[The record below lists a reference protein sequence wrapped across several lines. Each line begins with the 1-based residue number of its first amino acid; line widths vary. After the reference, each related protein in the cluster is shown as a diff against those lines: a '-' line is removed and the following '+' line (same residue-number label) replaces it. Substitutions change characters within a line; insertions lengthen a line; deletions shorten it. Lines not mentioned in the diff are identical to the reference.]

1 MNGLVHLLCNSIRTN
16 TTLATRCGFHKYHY
30 VPLQD
35 LQPQNWVLA
44 CICVNP
50 VQTIETCLW
59 YNLFILSLFNIFVP
73 TIFSLDHSS
82 ILRMR
87 ATGVDEWLLE
97 VVYMHLEV
105 VDLLFDSGLLCFV
118 LAFFSPPTW
127 FFYASGIVLYLCLKT
142 VDIWSKQ

>member
-1 MNGLVHLLCNSIRTN
+1 MNGLVHLLCNSNRTN
-16 TTLATRCGFHKYHY
+16 STLATARGFHKYHY

-59 YNLFILSLFNIFVP
+59 YNLFILSLFNILVP

-82 ILRMR
+82 VLRMR

-127 FFYASGIVLYLCLKT
+127 FFYASDIVLNFCFKNGVYMK
-142 VDIWSKQ
+142 